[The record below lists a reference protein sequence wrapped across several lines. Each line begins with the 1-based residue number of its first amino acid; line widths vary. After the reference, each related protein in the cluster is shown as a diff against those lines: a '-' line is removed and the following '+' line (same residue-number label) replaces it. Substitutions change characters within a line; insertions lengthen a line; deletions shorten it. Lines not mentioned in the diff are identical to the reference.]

1 MLFNTYLKIT
11 YLEFCLSASDNFEV
25 IWRLHANISINCIS
39 IIGYLNYNCW
49 VKIERDQ
56 NIWNSSV
63 WVQVPRCCGA
73 ALGGEVEAAPPG
85 SNQLLW
91 PHHWAWLGHTTKIA
105 MSQWR
110 KKKKKGKCCLAAMKK
125 GEKQPYKTPTW
136 EKNKGK
142 MCCRH
147 QGRGSSV
154 GHHGGADTQT
164 AAHGG
169 PHWQCRSLFPQETGA
184 HGEPMLEQVYPDGLW
199 P

>member
-110 KKKKKGKCCLAAMKK
+110 KKKKKENAAWQPWKRVRNSPTRHQPERRARGKCAA
-125 GEKQPYKTPTW
+125 GTRAEVP
-136 EKNKGK
+136 
-142 MCCRH
+142 
-147 QGRGSSV
+147 
-154 GHHGGADTQT
+154 
-164 AAHGG
+164 
-169 PHWQCRSLFPQETGA
+169 L
-184 HGEPMLEQVYPDGLW
+184 
-199 P
+199 